1 MTSKF
6 HDILVTDQGNCHF
19 HKKQL
24 SYRILYYFVVFE
36 RQVIFLLPVI
46 NSFSAK
52 KEWHDFQICISLM
65 KSLTYLLL
73 SLKFSLGDVHINRF
87 QRNAAFHIKTRH
99 H

>member
-46 NSFSAK
+46 NSFSANVPLTPRK
-52 KEWHDFQICISLM
+52 HEKPGNFLFSGGLEVEHWLEM
-65 KSLTYLLL
+65 KQKLIAYNEC
-73 SLKFSLGDVHINRF
+73 VY
-87 QRNAAFHIKTRH
+87 
-99 H
+99 